1 MPFTIVCDS
10 AANLPSR
17 QLARYGIVSVP
28 LRYTLDGVT
37 HDCPPP
43 DQYGAS
49 SFFQALRDGASTQ
62 TSLVSAGRFIEYFDV
77 LMASGRDVLCLSVS
91 SGVSGTY
98 QAACLA
104 AMEMRSRYPNRE
116 IFIIDSKA
124 AGLGEGLLALYAAQL
139 KEQGY
144 SLSATMNRV
153 ERKLQTLEQIFT
165 VEDLEFLRR
174 SGRINHI
181 TALVGSVLGIK
192 PLLKGSE
199 EGKIIASDKVR
210 GRRKV
215 LQTMAEKCA
224 ALVADAHEH
233 IVGIS
238 HADCPEDA
246 QTLADLIRQ
255 KICPK
260 DIILTVHEPATG
272 AHIGPG
278 ALALFFFGKDGVRK
292 N

>member
-77 LMASGRDVLCLSVS
+77 LMASGRDVLCLTVS

-174 SGRINHI
+174 SGRINSLTTKI
-181 TALVGSVLGIK
+181 GTLLQLR
-192 PLLKGSE
+192 PLLHGVD
-199 EGKIIASDKVR
+199 GKIAALGKAR
-210 GRRKV
+210 GRK
-215 LQTMAEKCA
+215 A
-224 ALVADAHEH
+224 AIQALADQYGQKARFGGAVA
-233 IVGIS
+233 IS
-238 HADCPEDA
+238 HADCAADAAALEQAIRALDPEV
-246 QTLADLIRQ
+246 R
-255 KICPK
+255 
-260 DIILTVHEPATG
+260 ILTVPWEPVTG
-272 AHIGPG
+272 SHCGPG
-278 ALALFFFGKDGVRK
+278 ALAVFFFGNNK
-292 N
+292 